1 MANRIDPANVSQQPL
16 YGWANQ
22 CAMLEKGIDTFQ
34 FAGWAKL
41 DTTARNEFD
50 IVLPSHQKRKADK
63 TFLVPNGATIYRIA
77 LRLPRALRQD
87 EDKKYGLLEKKAT
100 IIGTA
105 GENLKVASTTAAHTA
120 TAPAIVCG
128 GDGLYVPNSS
138 AVLAVNEWQALTG
151 QLATLT
157 ADTTFKLYVSN
168 AGNTGAGTGI
178 RVSSGEAFVLCEICY
193 KMAAEALDFERTG
206 YPYAPEAMMAK
217 S

>member
-1 MANRIDPANVSQQPL
+1 MANRIDPSSVSQQPL

-22 CAMLEKGIDTFQ
+22 CAMLEKGLDTFQ

-41 DTTARNEFD
+41 DTTLRTEFD

-63 TFLVPNGATIYRIA
+63 PFLIPTGATIYRIA

-87 EDKKYGLLEKKAT
+87 EDTKYGLLEKGAT
-100 IIGTA
+100 IIGTT
-105 GENLKVASTTAAHTA
+105 GEVLKVASTTAAHTV
-120 TAPAIVCG
+120 TAPGIISGANT
-128 GDGLYVPNSS
+128 YTPNAS

-151 QLATLT
+151 QLATLA

-168 AGNTGAGTGI
+168 AGNTAAGTGI
-178 RVSSGEAFVLCEICY
+178 RVSKGEAYVLCEVCY

-206 YPYAPEAMMAK
+206 YPSAPEAMVK